1 MYKDILRSIA
11 GIDVFPVVSLVIFV
25 AVFTAAIVYA
35 IRLDRAR
42 LAALSAL
49 PLDDPDATSL
59 RPSGYGRQVAVAT
72 SEPVESRET
81 CR

>member
-35 IRLDRAR
+35 IRLDRQR
-42 LAALSAL
+42 LATLSAL
-49 PLDDPDATSL
+49 PLDEPD
-59 RPSGYGRQVAVAT
+59 VIAVAT
-72 SEPVESRET
+72 SQSVESRET
-81 CR
+81 RR